1 MHYRNRLRICLP
13 TNKWTA
19 SFGGTMNKKR
29 RVRVRFREIG
39 KGRDGGL
46 GNVKSF
52 LSSSKNARKKLRKN
66 AIIVSIRD
74 VK

>member
-1 MHYRNRLRICLP
+1 
-13 TNKWTA
+13 
-19 SFGGTMNKKR
+19 MNKKR